1 MKNYGITKKN
11 EDLSNIDY
19 HIENI
24 RIKGYTVEE
33 NVIDVESCQLFASRL
48 EDIYLKQEA
57 EFGRENLDSIN
68 ELDIA
73 RSPFVYD
80 KSFCKLFMLPLVLE
94 LTSKIIGNN
103 FHLHL
108 QNGIINRPQKEHHQT
123 SWHRDLP
130 YQDWTISKP
139 LAFNAFFCLSD
150 FNTRNGATFVLP
162 FSQNID
168 FFPSEKY
175 VKENETQ
182 LVAKKGSVIFFNSML
197 YHRAGINISNDTRY
211 GLNNVFVVPILKQ
224 QIIFSNCINKDDFSQ
239 EEIKIIGSRFDVPSS
254 VIEFRRNRIS
264 KKRNDNK

>member
-1 MKNYGITKKN
+1 MKNYGITKRN
-11 EDLSNIDY
+11 EVSSNIDY

-24 RIKGYTVEE
+24 RIKGYSVEE
-33 NVIDVESCQLFASRL
+33 NVFDEDTCSLFANKL
-48 EDIYLKQEA
+48 EKVYLKQEN
-57 EFGRENLDSIN
+57 EFGRENLEKIN
-68 ELDIA
+68 ELDMA
-73 RSPFVYD
+73 RMPFVYD
-80 KSFCKLFMLPLVLE
+80 RSFSEFFMHPIVLE
-94 LTSKIIGNN
+94 LTSKIIGEN

-150 FNTRNGATFVLP
+150 FNTQNGATFVLP
-162 FSQNID
+162 FSHNID

-175 VKENETQ
+175 IKENETQ

-197 YHRAGINISNDTRY
+197 YHRAGINISNETRY
-211 GLNNVFVVPILKQ
+211 GLNNMFVVPILKQ
-224 QIIFSNCINKDDFSQ
+224 QVIFSNCINKEEFSQ

-254 VIEFRRNRIS
+254 VLEFR
-264 KKRNDNK
+264 KKRYKI